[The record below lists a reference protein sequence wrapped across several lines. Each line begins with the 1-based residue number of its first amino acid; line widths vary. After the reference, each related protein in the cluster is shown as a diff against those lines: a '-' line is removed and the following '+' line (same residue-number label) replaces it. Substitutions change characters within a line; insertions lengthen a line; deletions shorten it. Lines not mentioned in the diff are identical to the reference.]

1 MNSTKIIHEIV
12 NEFGQED
19 KPRLMRRL
27 LALKTQLHAEQKR
40 EVNRIVRQ
48 FNNI

>member
-40 EVNRIVRQ
+40 KVTRIVKMLNQ
-48 FNNI
+48 V